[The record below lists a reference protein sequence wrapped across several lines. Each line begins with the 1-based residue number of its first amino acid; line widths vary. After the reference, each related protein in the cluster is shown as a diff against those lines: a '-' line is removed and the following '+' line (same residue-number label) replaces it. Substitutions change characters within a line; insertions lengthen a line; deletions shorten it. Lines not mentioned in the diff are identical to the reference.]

1 VRSDSNLKRELGKEK
16 GGDYEGLPG
25 IIDTEA
31 RNEAGERIL
40 RSHSM
45 SGSEPNSFFYNA
57 GARKFHDWSA
67 VSGLDHIADGRSFAY
82 FDYDRDGWID
92 IALVNSNNPQ
102 LVLYRNQLG
111 ERHEGRLNYIAVQ
124 LHGGNRSAQPAP
136 GLSNRDGFGAQ
147 ILVNAGESKLHREVR
162 CGDGFAA
169 QNSRV
174 TLIGIGNHKN
184 ASVSVVWP
192 SGKESR
198 ILSVAA
204 GSLVTFDETG
214 VARVTPY
221 RKELTREPAEVDR
234 GTPLEFAS
242 LAPSGKP
249 RVLITMATWCEACK
263 AAQPQVTHLVAQW
276 PDLNFV
282 GVPVDEKDTTAKLS
296 DYESKQ
302 KPAYHLAKEIAPAD
316 RDLVARLLEARLGEA
331 ALPSTIVVD
340 EEGYVRGVFAGVP
353 GASEIG
359 KALAE

>member
-1 VRSDSNLKRELGKEK
+1 
-16 GGDYEGLPG
+16 
-25 IIDTEA
+25 
-31 RNEAGERIL
+31 
-40 RSHSM
+40 M
-45 SGSEPNSFFYNA
+45 
-57 GARKFHDWSA
+57 
-67 VSGLDHIADGRSFAY
+67 
-82 FDYDRDGWID
+82 
-92 IALVNSNNPQ
+92 
-102 LVLYRNQLG
+102 
-111 ERHEGRLNYIAVQ
+111 
-124 LHGGNRSAQPAP
+124 
-136 GLSNRDGFGAQ
+136 
-147 ILVNAGESKLHREVR
+147 KLHREVR

-198 ILSVAA
+198 ILSVPA

-214 VARVTPY
+214 VARVTLY
-221 RKELTREPAEVDR
+221 RKEFTREPAEVDR

-249 RVLITMATWCEACK
+249 RVLITMATWCK

-276 PDLNFV
+276 PHLNFV
-282 GVPVDEKDTTAKLS
+282 GVPVDEKDTTARLS